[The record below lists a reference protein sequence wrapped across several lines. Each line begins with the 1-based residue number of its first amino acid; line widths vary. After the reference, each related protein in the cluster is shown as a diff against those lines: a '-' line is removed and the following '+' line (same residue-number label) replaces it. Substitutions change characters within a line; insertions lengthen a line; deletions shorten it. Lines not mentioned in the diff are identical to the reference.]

1 MAKCWLA
8 FEVASPSTRTNMKD
22 LGLIKELR
30 EHPELANYNKHFVQ
44 PQNYCYKV
52 LSTSSNA
59 RNSLY
64 RQRPKQAAHEDV
76 SAWHRRLVAVG
87 TEGFGDIGQW
97 SREHRCIVTDCS
109 IRRSRHPAQLEMY
122 VNRTMLEAA
131 SATTRSDHLDALAR
145 LCGEKSLGD
154 RDIHPLDDYHLTPAD
169 QAETS
174 ATGASLPTDASSDL
188 KAQPWYKKGNCRYT
202 DRPPRTAERVTWIKR
217 DGRCATCNQENDHP
231 QPCTRP

>member
-1 MAKCWLA
+1 M
-8 FEVASPSTRTNMKD
+8 
-22 LGLIKELR
+22 
-30 EHPELANYNKHFVQ
+30 
-44 PQNYCYKV
+44 
-52 LSTSSNA
+52 
-59 RNSLY
+59 
-64 RQRPKQAAHEDV
+64 
-76 SAWHRRLVAVG
+76 AVG
-87 TEGFGDIGQW
+87 TEGIRDIGQW
-97 SREHRCIVTDCS
+97 SQEHHCVVTDCF

-154 RDIHPLDDYHLTPAD
+154 RDIHPLDHYHLTPAD
-169 QAETS
+169 QAGTS
-174 ATGASLPTDASSDL
+174 ATAASLPTDASSDP